1 MSKLNEGYRN
11 QTTTAESG
19 CEQDSTRTSAE
30 VQQMLEMFQ
39 QQLMLCQ
46 KLVYTNE
53 EVLKMLGVCANTLK
67 KYRDNGYISYS
78 RVADKYFYSPTDI
91 ANFLKNNHYSAFHYE
106 N

>member
-1 MSKLNEGYRN
+1 MSKLNVDSSN

-19 CEQDSTRTSAE
+19 YEQDSTRTSAE
-30 VQQMLEMFQ
+30 VLQVLEMFQ
-39 QQLMLCQ
+39 QQMMLCQ

-78 RVADKYFYSPTDI
+78 RVDDKYFYSPTDI
-91 ANFLKNNHYSAFHYE
+91 ANFLKNNHYNAFHYE